1 VYQCRSTKYY
11 RMDLTISIMDKK
23 TLILH
28 FIAKNPGVQSID
40 INVGLGRAS
49 VGAHTR
55 ALMDAG
61 MLVKDANLGWHLA
74 TGYILN
80 IEPKHTTPIDIAG
93 EFIRKMIDEK

>member
-1 VYQCRSTKYY
+1 
-11 RMDLTISIMDKK
+11 MDPTIFIMDKK
-23 TLILH
+23 TLILE
-28 FIAKNPGVQSID
+28 FIAKNPGVLSVD

-74 TGYILN
+74 DGFILR
-80 IEPKHTTPIDIAG
+80 IEPRKLTSIDIAG
-93 EFIRKMIDEK
+93 ECIRKMVDVKK

>member
-1 VYQCRSTKYY
+1 
-11 RMDLTISIMDKK
+11 MDKK

-49 VGAHTR
+49 IGAHTR

-61 MLVKDANLGWHLA
+61 MLVKML
-74 TGYILN
+74 I
-80 IEPKHTTPIDIAG
+80 
-93 EFIRKMIDEK
+93 